1 MLHSVTEF
9 NSRSCGRAARYI
21 NSQGSGLSSTNWG
34 RDHLCIKSNFS
45 QVLSCFVH
53 VSIGCAI
60 KTIKNSKRI
69 SVHDRMKKKRS
80 YLKIFVME
88 IDDEARSPL
97 FHPSFEGILHISL
110 IRIFLQSS
118 LPCKQCN
125 AIITT
130 MKNLDRRMRTQFC
143 LISIDKF

>member
-9 NSRSCGRAARYI
+9 NSRPCGRAARYI

-45 QVLSCFVH
+45 QVLSCFVR

-88 IDDEARSPL
+88 IDDEACSPL

-110 IRIFLQSS
+110 IRIFLRSS

-130 MKNLDRRMRTQFC
+130 MKNINRSTNEDAILLNFHW
-143 LISIDKF
+143 